1 MPADVKDVLY
11 SVINEIGRERIRME
25 VAASVGA
32 CEKYCKEILGR
43 CEGMLGPET
52 DDETLAT
59 LCEALL
65 HFMLTASV
73 LPSERKVKMHDADL
87 DLVVPSTRMLE
98 KDPNSSLVI
107 QVVRGDLDE
116 KVKQAGSV
124 QPHREN
130 TWLVSAKPLQTDHR
144 NYHLGSGNFQYA
156 RIVSDI
162 SAFLLEKGDR
172 GLKLLHGQ

>member
-1 MPADVKDVLY
+1 VPADVKDVLY
-11 SVINEIGRERIRME
+11 SVINEIGREKIRME
-25 VAASVGA
+25 VAASVSA
-32 CEKYCKEILGR
+32 CEKYCKEILGI

-52 DDETLAT
+52 DDETLTT
-59 LCEALL
+59 LCEAML

-73 LPSERKVKMHDADL
+73 LPSERKVKMHGADL
-87 DLVVPSTRMLE
+87 DLVIPSTRMLE

-116 KVKQAGSV
+116 KVKQARSV

-130 TWLVSAKPLQTDHR
+130 IWLISTKPLQTDHR
-144 NYHLGSGNFQYA
+144 NYHLGSGNFPYA

-162 SAFLLEKGDR
+162 SAFLQEKGDR